1 MIHHRRCGA
10 LMKTSRR
17 RGAIKRGP
25 REVAGSA
32 GPVGDSLVGLR
43 VKGAGSCSSGSTAGR
58 RCSCLETPSLKRV
71 RWRKTEVQNLPPLF
85 SLQRRFS
92 TVPTTFWRSSGY
104 VLGQTTSDSPLLS
117 QVTQSA
123 VKPQR
128 DQNQELVQ
136 RQEPLLE
143 GYPSGFSLIPMERG
157 WNPGHREY
165 CRG

>member
-1 MIHHRRCGA
+1 MFQR
-10 LMKTSRR
+10 LNSRASLLVS
-17 RGAIKRGP
+17 GNSLAKAGQMEEDGGP
-25 REVAGSA
+25 EPPSA
-32 GPVGDSLVGLR
+32 FLSPETILNGPDHVL
-43 VKGAGSCSSGSTAGR
+43 
-58 RCSCLETPSLKRV
+58 
-71 RWRKTEVQNLPPLF
+71 
-85 SLQRRFS
+85 
-92 TVPTTFWRSSGY
+92 RSSGH
-104 VLGQTTSDSPLLS
+104 VPGQTTSDSPLLS

-123 VKPQR
+123 VKPPR